1 MKFAGWGDVHIGQGS
16 TFFLAPKALVG
27 CGEARTASINEV
39 VLRHAVGENSMQ
51 CLGVD
56 QRQC

>member
-1 MKFAGWGDVHIGQGS
+1 MFILDKAQRS
-16 TFFLAPKALVG
+16 LAPKALVG

-39 VLRHAVGENSMQ
+39 VLRQAFVENSMQ
-51 CLGVD
+51 CLVVD